1 MPEGLGVPELIQEYS
16 AVTRRA
22 FAFNICPNLKPL
34 FGQEAPPGKHSLSKP
49 VDFANILSIGDCA
62 WGWIV
67 GTSPADTLPLKP
79 GDGRDVF
86 PMSLKPS

>member
-34 FGQEAPPGKHSLSKP
+34 FGQEAPPWETLALK
-49 VDFANILSIGDCA
+49 
-62 WGWIV
+62 
-67 GTSPADTLPLKP
+67 TS
-79 GDGRDVF
+79 
-86 PMSLKPS
+86 